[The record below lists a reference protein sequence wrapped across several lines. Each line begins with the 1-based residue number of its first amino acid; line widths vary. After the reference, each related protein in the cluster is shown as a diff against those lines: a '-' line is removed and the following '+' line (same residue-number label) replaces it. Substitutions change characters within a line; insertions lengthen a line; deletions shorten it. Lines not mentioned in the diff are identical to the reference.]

1 MLSHRI
7 RSRRLQIDNTEENQV
22 LAITRRPRE
31 TVLIGDDIVIQIIEV
46 RGEKVRLAI
55 EAPRD
60 VKILRGEVKDR
71 DAEQQ

>member
-1 MLSHRI
+1 M
-7 RSRRLQIDNTEENQV
+7 

-31 TVLIGDDIVIQIIEV
+31 TVLIGDDIVIHIIEV

-71 DAEQQ
+71 DAEQE